1 MSATP
6 KLHEHS
12 DSHGN
17 RRGKLPAGPRMPSEL
32 QALGWAL
39 RPLPFMMSCRR
50 RYGDIFTLRV
60 RRNRPWV
67 FLSAPD
73 DVGKVLTIAP
83 ELVRAGA
90 GEANPLLGP
99 LLGPRSVM
107 LLDEPDHMTHRRFM
121 LPSFH
126 GQMMRSYGEMMVDVA
141 RAEIAR
147 WPVGQPLALWPRMQA
162 ISNEVVMRATFG
174 STDSPQMERLR
185 TLLQRLTDFLN
196 DSSRLTVLATFGSR
210 FLERSERF
218 RAVIAPVEAAL
229 LEEVR
234 ARRAARAGAAVGNG
248 AAGVGNGAAGG
259 AAHDDDFE
267 DANHAACI
275 GAADGAAHDGN
286 FADANQAAH
295 NGGILAMLEQ
305 AYDEHGTP
313 MSEQEV
319 RDELITLL
327 SDGPTAT
334 SLSWAFERLL
344 RHPDKLR
351 RLRAEVEAGEEE
363 TYVDAVVKETLRL
376 APAVPLVMRGLV
388 EPMRL
393 GGHHIPAGT
402 IVAPCIY
409 LVHHR
414 DDIYPRPFSFTPER
428 FLGKAPDNYTWIPF
442 GSGVRRC
449 VAAQFAQ
456 LEMKRVMQTV
466 IEEVELAPAPSA
478 GSQRATRSSVA
489 FAPGDQAPV
498 VVTRRRTPRAKAAT
512 LAAV

>member
-1 MSATP
+1 MSATRNLR
-6 KLHEHS
+6 KNS
-12 DSHGN
+12 DK
-17 RRGKLPAGPRMPSEL
+17 RERLPPGPRLPSEL

-39 RPLPFMMSCRR
+39 RPLPFMTSCRR

-60 RRNRPWV
+60 RRGRPWV
-67 FLSAPD
+67 FLSDPD
-73 DVGKVLTIAP
+73 DVGRVLTIAP

-126 GQMMRSYGEMMVDVA
+126 GRMMRSYGEMMVAVA

-147 WPVGQPLALWPRMQA
+147 WPVGEPFALWPRMQA

-174 STDSPQMERLR
+174 STEGKQMERLR
-185 TLLQRLTDFLN
+185 ALLARLTDFLN
-196 DSSRLTVLATFGSR
+196 DSSRLTLLATFGSR
-210 FLERSERF
+210 LLERSERF
-218 RAVIAPVEAAL
+218 REAIAPVEAAL

-234 ARRAARAGAAVGNG
+234 QRRAEGNG
-248 AAGVGNGAAGG
+248 T
-259 AAHDDDFE
+259 HD
-267 DANHAACI
+267 
-275 GAADGAAHDGN
+275 
-286 FADANQAAH
+286 
-295 NGGILAMLEQ
+295 GGILAMLEQ
-305 AYDEHGTP
+305 AYDEHGMP

-344 RHPDKLR
+344 RHPEKLA
-351 RLRAEVEAGEEE
+351 RLRAEVEAGADES
-363 TYVDAVVKETLRL
+363 YADAVVKETLRL

-393 GGHHIPAGT
+393 GGHQIPAGT

-428 FLGKAPDNYTWIPF
+428 FLGKTPDNYTWIPF

-466 IEEVELAPAPSA
+466 IEEVELAPAPTD

-498 VVTRRRTPRAKAAT
+498 VVTRRRTGRAKAPT
-512 LAAV
+512 LAAA

>member
-1 MSATP
+1 MSATRS
-6 KLHEHS
+6 LHKNS
-12 DSHGN
+12 DNHGA
-17 RRGKLPAGPRMPSEL
+17 LPPGPRLPSEL

-39 RPLPFMMSCRR
+39 RPLPFMASCRR

-60 RRNRPWV
+60 RRGRPWV
-67 FLSAPD
+67 FLSDPE
-73 DVGKVLTIAP
+73 DVGRVLTIAP

-107 LLDEPDHMTHRRFM
+107 LLDEPEHMTHRRFM

-126 GQMMRSYGEMMVDVA
+126 GERMRAYGEMMVEVA

-147 WPVGQPLALWPRMQA
+147 WPVGQPFALWPRMQA

-174 STDSPQMERLR
+174 STEGEQLQRLR
-185 TLLQRLTDFLN
+185 ALLQRLTDFLN
-196 DSSRLTVLATFGSR
+196 DSSRLTLLATFGSR
-210 FLERSERF
+210 WLSRNAGF
-218 RAVIAPVEAAL
+218 RETIAPVEAAL
-229 LEEVR
+229 LAEVR
-234 ARRAARAGAAVGNG
+234 RRRAAPGDPR
-248 AAGVGNGAAGG
+248 
-259 AAHDDDFE
+259 E
-267 DANHAACI
+267 E
-275 GAADGAAHDGN
+275 
-286 FADANQAAH
+286 
-295 NGGILAMLEQ
+295 GILSMLEQ
-305 AYDEHGTP
+305 AYDENGAP
-313 MSEQEV
+313 MTEQEL

-344 RHPDKLR
+344 RHPEKLA
-351 RLRAEVEAGEEE
+351 RLREEVLGGGGEESY
-363 TYVDAVVKETLRL
+363 TDAVVKETLRL

-388 EPMRL
+388 APMRL
-393 GGHHIPAGT
+393 GGREIPAGT

-414 DDIYPRPFSFTPER
+414 EDIYPRPFSFTPER
-428 FLGKAPDNYTWIPF
+428 FLGKAPENYTWIPF

-466 IEEVELAPAPSA
+466 LEEVELAPAPA
-478 GSQRATRSSVA
+478 GDSQRATRSSVA

-498 VVTRRRTPRAKAAT
+498 IVTRRRTGSANAPT
-512 LAAV
+512 LAAA